1 MRSWLVEFTI
11 IVVVAATVGLAYA
24 EPTEEV
30 TNTPM
35 REVSLNETPVICKD
49 FQTSMAKIS
58 EDARREMPAIYT
70 AMKSAGVTPTAAPIL
85 IFKPSADPQVWEAT
99 VAVPVDA
106 SAKAPAGYVQ
116 RTLAAG
122 KAEATVYHGDEAH
135 IGQAF
140 AKIHQDLS
148 ALAVNSTGE
157 FREHV
162 LYWPGNDSANVVML
176 IEAPLA
182 E

>member
-1 MRSWLVEFTI
+1 MRSWLVEFTV
-11 IVVVAATVGLAYA
+11 IVVIAATVGFAYA
-24 EPTEEV
+24 GPTEA
-30 TNTPM
+30 NSSTPM
-35 REVSLNETPVICKD
+35 REVSFNETPVVCKD
-49 FQTSMAKIS
+49 FQTSVAKIS
-58 EDARREMPAIYT
+58 EDARREMPAIYA
-70 AMKSAGVTPTAAPIL
+70 AMKSAGVTQTAAPIL
-85 IFKPSADPQVWEAT
+85 IFKPGADPQIWEAT

-106 SAKAPAGYVQ
+106 SAKAPAGYLQ

-122 KAEATVYHGDEAH
+122 KAEASVYHGDEAH

-140 AKIHQDLS
+140 AKIHQDLA

-162 LYWPGNDSANVVML
+162 LYWPGNDSPNVVLL
-176 IEAPLA
+176 IEVPLA